1 MDLIIPLG
9 TAVTFKCIR
18 KIPGAF
24 LGWRAYLSNG
34 EYLFGTSA
42 QNNLASLGIELLCPN
57 ESTSILHLNGT
68 DNRLVAVEC
77 QFIDQSTGHAV
88 VSNRTNI
95 VLFGMSIFFFCSCYS
110 NELCI

>member
-9 TAVTFKCIR
+9 IPVTFKCIS

-34 EYLFGTSA
+34 EFLFGYSV
-42 QNNLASLGIELLCPN
+42 QNNLASLGIELIYPN
-57 ESTSILHLNGT
+57 ESTSILHFNGT
-68 DNRLVAVEC
+68 DDRLAAVEC
-77 QFIDQSTGHAV
+77 QFTDLSTGHIV

-95 VLFGMSIFFFCSCYS
+95 VLFGMSIFFFCS
-110 NELCI
+110 